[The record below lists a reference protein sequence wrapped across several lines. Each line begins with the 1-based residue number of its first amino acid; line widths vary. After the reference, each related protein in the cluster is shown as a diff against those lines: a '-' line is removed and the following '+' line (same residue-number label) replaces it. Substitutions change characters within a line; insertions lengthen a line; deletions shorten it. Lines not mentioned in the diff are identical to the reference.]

1 VDRRAS
7 ERRRGQALTAS
18 LFAHR
23 TRASVIAEGIED
35 VDMVD
40 FVLDVDR
47 RDGGPQIAID
57 GGQGSYLG
65 RPGPAPA
72 VRHPAAPNRSK
83 QRRRHGP

>member
-1 VDRRAS
+1 M
-7 ERRRGQALTAS
+7 L
-18 LFAHR
+18 
-23 TRASVIAEGIED
+23 
-35 VDMVD
+35 D